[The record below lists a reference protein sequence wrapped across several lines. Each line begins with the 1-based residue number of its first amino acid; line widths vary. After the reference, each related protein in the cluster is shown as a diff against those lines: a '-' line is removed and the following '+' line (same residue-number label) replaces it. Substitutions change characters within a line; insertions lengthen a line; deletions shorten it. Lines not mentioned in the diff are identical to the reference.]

1 MVGAWSVSVARRRCE
16 LIAPPF
22 RLVLVLCQPFRTGLG
37 LVGQQTPGADFA
49 DVVVG
54 LKLTGADHGFA
65 VWGLRDG

>member
-1 MVGAWSVSVARRRCE
+1 
-16 LIAPPF
+16 
-22 RLVLVLCQPFRTGLG
+22 LG